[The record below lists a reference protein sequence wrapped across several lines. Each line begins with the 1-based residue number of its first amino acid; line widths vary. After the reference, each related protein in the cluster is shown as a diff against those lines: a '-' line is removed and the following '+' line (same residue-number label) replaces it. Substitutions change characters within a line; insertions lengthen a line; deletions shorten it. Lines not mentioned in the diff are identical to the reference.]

1 MFARQ
6 TKLAA
11 AMTLAAATAVAQPAA
26 AKDAFW
32 IGDYMAQQ
40 RLAAKD
46 ETPRV
51 LGGTIAKRGAWP
63 WQVALISTANLTE
76 AQEHS
81 DQNVRQYAQW
91 YAQFCG
97 GTLIAPQWVLTAA
110 HCVTKAYDD
119 GSVEDAHP
127 VEIKVLAGTN
137 QLVGGTLMNVASVIR
152 HEGYNAGTFNND
164 IALIKLESPAYTGN
178 GSPDVK
184 AVTLADLKQEE
195 QFGPKG
201 GDAVVTGW
209 GKMATGDSPIELL
222 QADIQIQDRAVCNAN
237 IIEDRKPAV
246 AHFLNEIS
254 THTNVPRETLEDVFS
269 ILIKKSQGPINANMI
284 CAGLVSGKKSACN
297 GDSGG
302 PLVVRDPNGNYL
314 QVGVVSWGIFPLID
328 DEGDTRKVKCGYPQ
342 LFSFYARVSQYID
355 WINQSMR

>member
-1 MFARQ
+1 MTARPF
-6 TKLAA
+6 KFAA
-11 AMTLAAATAVAQPAA
+11 AIAAGMLFCAAQTAA

-32 IGDYMAQQ
+32 IGDYMAKE

-46 ETPRV
+46 ETARV
-51 LGGTIAKRGAWP
+51 IGGSIAKRGAWP
-63 WQVALISTANLTE
+63 WQVALISTAALSE

-81 DQNVRQYAQW
+81 DQKVRTYAQW

-119 GSVEDAHP
+119 GTVEDTHP
-127 VEIKVLAGTN
+127 VEMRVLVGTN
-137 QLVGGTLMNVASVIR
+137 QLVGGTLISVASISR
-152 HEGYNAGTFNND
+152 HEGYNANTFNND
-164 IALIKLESPAYTGN
+164 VALIKLEAPAYTGN
-178 GSPDVK
+178 GNADVK

-195 QFGPKG
+195 QFGPG
-201 GDAVVTGW
+201 GGSAVVTGW
-209 GKMATGDSPIELL
+209 GKMATGDSPVELL
-222 QADIQIQDRAVCNAN
+222 QADIQIQDRAACNAN

-269 ILIKKSQGPINANMI
+269 ILIKKSQGPITSNMI

-314 QVGVVSWGIFPLID
+314 QVGVVSWGLFPLID
-328 DEGDTRKVKCGYPQ
+328 EENDKRKVKCGYPQ
-342 LFSFYARVSQYID
+342 LFSYYARVSQYID
-355 WINQSMR
+355 WINQSTR